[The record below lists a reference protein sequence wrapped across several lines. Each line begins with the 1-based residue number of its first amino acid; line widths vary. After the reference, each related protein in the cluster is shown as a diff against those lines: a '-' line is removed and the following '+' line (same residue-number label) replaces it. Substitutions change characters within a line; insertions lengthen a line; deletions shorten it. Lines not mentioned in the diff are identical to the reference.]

1 MIDAYLGSHHDQDL
15 SEELEEK
22 ILAEAEAEIEAEAE
36 PEPQEENRG

>member
-15 SEELEEK
+15 SEEVEEQ
-22 ILAEAEAEIEAEAE
+22 ILAAAEAEIEAEAE